1 MEMKKKGNILF
12 TFIFCGLFSSCSHS
26 QQAENKKVSFK
37 DTVIGCNFKMSQMYE
52 EKYDSFYIMPPYF
65 IEDSIPD
72 HIIINDE
79 LKNYCSNEL
88 RYFDDAYIIL
98 LTTDNRVK
106 SYSYISRGDVLYF
119 HLPYYKG
126 ISMEKTLYMSR
137 NKDIY
142 AE

>member
-1 MEMKKKGNILF
+1 MDKIRNILF

-37 DTVIGCNFKMSQMYE
+37 DTVIGCHFKMSQIYE
-52 EKYDSFYIMPPYF
+52 EKHDSFYIMPPYF
-65 IEDSIPD
+65 SGDSIPD

-79 LKNYCSNEL
+79 LKNFCHNKL
-88 RYFDDAYIIL
+88 GYFDNAYIIL

-106 SYSYISRGDVLYF
+106 SYSVISRNDVRYF

-126 ISMEKTLYMSR
+126 ISMGKTLYMSR

-142 AE
+142 AK